1 MMITMRKWM
10 LKWSVWAMVVCIAG
24 AFAGCGSD
32 DDDDKPV
39 PEFKEAKMKYEFS
52 FGEDF
57 RTVADF
63 TVTYQDA
70 DGTEKTETVTGD
82 SWTKEFSATKLPF
95 TTKIVLKTVSKN
107 AVLDKASYRFTANYA
122 CSVSVYETESESA
135 VMFRTFS
142 SSEDETVAKDN
153 VEAFLEALGERT
165 FSYTVRQNED
175 GSYTIE

>member
-1 MMITMRKWM
+1 
-10 LKWSVWAMVVCIAG
+10 MVVCIAG

-107 AVLDKASYRFTANYA
+107 AVLDKVSYQFTANYA
-122 CSVSVYETESESA
+122 CSASVYETESENA
-135 VMFRTFS
+135 VSRKVFS
-142 SSEDETVAKDN
+142 SSEKQTVAKEA
-153 VEAFLEALGERT
+153 VEEYLEVFEDT

>member
-1 MMITMRKWM
+1 
-10 LKWSVWAMVVCIAG
+10 MVVCIAG

-32 DDDDKPV
+32 DDDDKPE
-39 PEFKEAKMKYEFS
+39 PEFKEVKMKYEFS

-107 AVLDKASYRFTANYA
+107 AVLDKVSYQFTANYA
-122 CSVSVYETESESA
+122 CSASVYETESENA
-135 VMFRTFS
+135 VSRKVFS
-142 SSEDETVAKDN
+142 SSEKQTVAKEA
-153 VEAFLEALGERT
+153 VEEYLEVFEDT

-175 GSYTIE
+175 GSSTIE

>member
-1 MMITMRKWM
+1 
-10 LKWSVWAMVVCIAG
+10 MVVCIAG

-32 DDDDKPV
+32 DDDDKPE

-95 TTKIVLKTVSKN
+95 TTKVVLKAVSKN
-107 AVLDKASYRFTANYA
+107 AVLDKASYQFTANYA
-122 CSVSVYETESESA
+122 CSASVYETESENA
-135 VMFRTFS
+135 VSRKVFS
-142 SSEDETVAKDN
+142 SSKKQTVAKEA
-153 VEAFLEALGERT
+153 VEGYLEVFEDT

>member
-1 MMITMRKWM
+1 
-10 LKWSVWAMVVCIAG
+10 MVVCIAG

-95 TTKIVLKTVSKN
+95 TTRVVLKAVSKN
-107 AVLDKASYRFTANYA
+107 AVLDKVSYQFTANYA
-122 CSVSVYETESESA
+122 CSASVYETESENA
-135 VMFRTFS
+135 VSRKVFS
-142 SSEDETVAKDN
+142 SSEKQTVAKEA
-153 VEAFLEALGERT
+153 VEEYLEVFEDT

>member
-1 MMITMRKWM
+1 
-10 LKWSVWAMVVCIAG
+10 MVVCIAG

-122 CSVSVYETESESA
+122 CSASVYETESENA
-135 VMFRTFS
+135 VSRKVFS
-142 SSEDETVAKDN
+142 SSEKQTVAKEA
-153 VEAFLEALGERT
+153 VEEYLEVFEDT

>member
-1 MMITMRKWM
+1 
-10 LKWSVWAMVVCIAG
+10 MVVCIAG

-32 DDDDKPV
+32 DDDDKPE
-39 PEFKEAKMKYEFS
+39 PEFKEVKMKYEFS

-107 AVLDKASYRFTANYA
+107 AVLDKVSYQFTANYA
-122 CSVSVYETESESA
+122 CSASVYETESENA
-135 VMFRTFS
+135 VSRKVFS
-142 SSEDETVAKDN
+142 SSEKQTVAKEA
-153 VEAFLEALGERT
+153 VEEYLEVFEDT

>member
-32 DDDDKPV
+32 DDDDKPE

-95 TTKIVLKTVSKN
+95 TTKVVLKTVSKN
-107 AVLDKASYRFTANYA
+107 AVLDKASYQFTANYA
-122 CSVSVYETESESA
+122 CSASVYETESENA
-135 VMFRTFS
+135 VSRKVFS
-142 SSEDETVAKDN
+142 SSEKQTVAKEA
-153 VEAFLEALGERT
+153 VEGYLEVFEDT